1 MSGRSVLSDR
11 PMAGVVIQS
20 NLHATV
26 SWELRH
32 LKGTK
37 RSLSTLATAGCDVC
51 VFAVKTNVTAHVGV
65 PTARVYLETMHFE
78 GRGSCDAMHA
88 LVKLRHWHLIMY
100 SRHERL

>member
-1 MSGRSVLSDR
+1 MLSDR

-51 VFAVKTNVTAHVGV
+51 VFAVKPCNVTAHVGV
-65 PTARVYLETMHFE
+65 PTARVYLQTMHFE
-78 GRGSCDAMHA
+78 GAG
-88 LVKLRHWHLIMY
+88 KL
-100 SRHERL
+100 